1 MRAINY
7 FVAQKYTEAIG
18 KLASADNQ
26 RVILMPLESA
36 SLIGSLGGISEI
48 AREVFDKPKP
58 APIRPGG

>member
-1 MRAINY
+1 MCIRD
-7 FVAQKYTEAIG
+7 
-18 KLASADNQ
+18 SNQ